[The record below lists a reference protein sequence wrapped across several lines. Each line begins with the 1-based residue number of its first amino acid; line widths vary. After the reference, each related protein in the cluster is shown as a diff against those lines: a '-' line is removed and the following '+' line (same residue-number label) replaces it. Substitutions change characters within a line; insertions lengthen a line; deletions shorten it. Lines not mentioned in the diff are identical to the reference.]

1 MKLTNIGKRQVDSYL
16 AELKAKRKEVLDA
29 KLDTCEET
37 NLPNYNDIEKD
48 IEWFEEDG
56 EYYNTWGVTDNYNAD
71 YPLYLKRS
79 IHYD

>member
-1 MKLTNIGKRQVDSYL
+1 MKLTNIGKRQVDNYL

-79 IHYD
+79 IHYN